1 MVYCTC
7 DMILYEMC
15 VLFFKMAAELKTWD
29 ANCEDLLCDSVLGH
43 YCCGNLCP
51 YHANAQVWQEIIDN
65 LNARMGKA
73 FTMRRVITRWKC
85 IRQTYRRAMGI
96 RTRSLWPNVSPVAS
110 PDRLSDDPPQ

>member
-1 MVYCTC
+1 
-7 DMILYEMC
+7 MIVYEMC
-15 VLFFKMAAELKTWD
+15 VLFFKMAAELRTWD
-29 ANCEDLLCDSVLGH
+29 ANCEDLLCDSILGN
-43 YCCGNLCP
+43 YVCGNLRP
-51 YHANAQVWQEIIDN
+51 YHANAHVWEEITNN

-110 PDRLSDDPPQ
+110 LD